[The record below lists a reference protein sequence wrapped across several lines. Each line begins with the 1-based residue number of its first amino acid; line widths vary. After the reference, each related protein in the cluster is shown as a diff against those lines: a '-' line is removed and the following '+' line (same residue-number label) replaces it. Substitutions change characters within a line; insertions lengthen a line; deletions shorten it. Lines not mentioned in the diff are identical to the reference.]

1 METFASGKIEV
12 TSAIGLN
19 SVDPAA
25 LAPETMDS
33 DSCLPAQYYGC
44 LVARRHLFEGERNL
58 MCAVLQDAIQRY
70 VKAFGIHTI
79 DERRE
84 FAELN
89 HWFKARNQ
97 VGPFAFESICE
108 ALAVDPEDLRRS
120 LDSLARHNGL
130 TSSANPESPRPSLCD
145 ITARKAFL
153 QRRRRRLQIVTNRR
167 RPVVIE
173 TTGIRLGGAKGSEDV
188 NEI

>member
-1 METFASGKIEV
+1 METFASGKIKI

-19 SVDPAA
+19 GVGPAP
-25 LAPETMDS
+25 LVPETANS
-33 DSCLPAQYYGC
+33 DFCLPAQYYGR

-79 DERRE
+79 EERRE

-108 ALAVDPEDLRRS
+108 ALDADPEDLRRL
-120 LDSLARHNGL
+120 LDSLAHRNGL
-130 TSSANPESPRPSLCD
+130 NQCHRPRILC
-145 ITARKAFL
+145 
-153 QRRRRRLQIVTNRR
+153 RRAHYFV
-167 RPVVIE
+167 
-173 TTGIRLGGAKGSEDV
+173 A
-188 NEI
+188 